1 MFVEPIKDEGLAHI
15 SYVVG
20 DANQA
25 AVIDPRRDCEC
36 YLRIAEERGVT
47 ITHIFETHRN
57 EDFVHG
63 SLDLAERTGAAVHH
77 GAALDFRY
85 GRPAREGDYFE
96 VGDVGFK
103 VLETPGHTDESLS
116 FAVIDNSTGE
126 LPIGVFTGDA
136 LFVGDVGRTDF
147 YPDRARE
154 VAGLLYDSIFGKIL
168 PLGDQTVLYP
178 AHGSGSVCGSGMADR
193 DFSTL
198 GYERNTNPMLQLGRE
213 AFIQAKLDE
222 HHEMPPYFREMERLN
237 LEGPPARPHRTQA
250 HRFSPIELDDARSDG
265 LQVLDVREPEA
276 FCGAHIPGALG
287 IPVNMLPSFAGW
299 FLDYHRPIVVVSED
313 AEGYA
318 EAVRHLSRLGY
329 DRVLGYLG
337 GGMTAWETAA
347 KPYNRTPAV
356 SAAEVR
362 SWAEEGRPFT
372 VLDVRALDEYDSGH
386 VPGAR
391 HRYVG
396 EVVDEVPQL
405 PRGEPVV
412 TFCGSGRRA
421 AIAAS
426 ALERAGVSRLRNC
439 FGSMAAYRNL
449 DGPVDAR

>member
-1 MFVEPIKDEGLAHI
+1 MFLESIKDEGLAHM
-15 SYVVG
+15 SYVIG
-20 DANQA
+20 DGRQA

-36 YLRIAEERGVT
+36 YLRIAEDRGVA
-47 ITHIFETHRN
+47 ITDIFETHRN

-63 SLDLAERTGAAVHH
+63 SLALAERTGAAIHH

-85 GRPAREGDYFE
+85 GHPAREGDTFNI
-96 VGDVGFK
+96 GDVELK
-103 VLETPGHTDESLS
+103 ILETPGHTDESLS
-116 FAVIDNSTGE
+116 VAMTDTATGD
-126 LPIGVFTGDA
+126 LPLGVFTGDA
-136 LFVGDVGRTDF
+136 LFIGDVGRTDF

-168 PLGDQTVLYP
+168 PLGDQTMLYP
-178 AHGSGSVCGSGMADR
+178 AHVSGSVCGSGMADR

-198 GYERNTNPMLQLGRE
+198 GYERETNPMLQLGRE
-213 AFIQAKLDE
+213 AFIRAKVDE

-250 HRFSPIELDDARSDG
+250 HVYSADELDRERAGG
-265 LQVLDVREPEA
+265 LQIVDVREPEA

-299 FLDYHRPIVVVSED
+299 FLDYDRPIAVVSED
-313 AEGYA
+313 TDSYA
-318 EAVRHLSRLGY
+318 EAVRHLARLGY
-329 DRVLGYLG
+329 DRVTGYLG

-347 KPYNRTPAV
+347 KPYSCIPAID
-356 SAAEVR
+356 
-362 SWAEEGRPFT
+362 AEEIRAQVDDGRPFT
-372 VLDVRALDEYDSGH
+372 VLDVRGIDEYEAGH
-386 VPGAR
+386 VPNAR
-391 HRYVG
+391 HCYVG
-396 EVVDEVPQL
+396 EVTDEVPDL
-405 PRGEPVV
+405 PADGPVV

-426 ALERAGVSRLRNC
+426 ALERVGVRQVRNC

-449 DGPVDAR
+449 GAPVE